1 MKRIVSLLFAILMM
15 IPLCA
20 CGAHTITPSYDG
32 VVEFEDGSLSCTADL
47 SADGDAV
54 KLTITSPPHLKG
66 LCYNYHD
73 GELHTALDGL
83 DCVTPPENLPATA
96 VPSLLFALFTT
107 ADEARFQGEDG
118 GVDTFIL
125 HTRGGDMTVTAR
137 DGALRTLSFGN
148 RSVRFE

>member
-1 MKRIVSLLFAILMM
+1 MKRIISLLSAILMM

-20 CGAHTITPSYDG
+20 CGAHTLTPTYDG

-47 SADGDAV
+47 KAEGDTMT
-54 KLTITSPPHLKG
+54 LTITSPPHLKG
-66 LCYNYHD
+66 LCYDYHD

-83 DCVTPPENLPATA
+83 DCVTPPDNLPATA
-96 VPSLLFALFTT
+96 VPSLLYALFST
-107 ADEARFQGEDG
+107 ADEAQFQSEQD

-125 HTRGGDMTVTAR
+125 HTRGGDMTVTAE

-148 RSVRFE
+148 RSVWFE

>member
-1 MKRIVSLLFAILMM
+1 MKRIVSLLSAILMV

-20 CGAHTITPSYDG
+20 CGAHTLTPRYDG

-47 SADGDAV
+47 CAEGDAV

-66 LCYNYHD
+66 LCYDYHD

-96 VPSLLFALFTT
+96 VPSLLYALFST
-107 ADEARFQGEDG
+107 ADEAQFQSEQN

-125 HTRGGDMTVTAR
+125 HTRGGDMTVTAE
-137 DGALRTLSFGN
+137 DGAPRTLSFGN
-148 RSVRFE
+148 RTVEFK